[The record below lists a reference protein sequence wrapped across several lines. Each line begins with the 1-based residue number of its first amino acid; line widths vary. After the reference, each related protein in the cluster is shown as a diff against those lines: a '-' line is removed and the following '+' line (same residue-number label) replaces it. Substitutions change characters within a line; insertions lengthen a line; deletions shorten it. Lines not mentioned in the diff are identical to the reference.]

1 MESALPLAYLFLD
14 DDDTRKTLPDEI
26 KAVAKEF
33 KGKVNFVWID
43 ATKYSGHAD
52 NLNLKQDWPAFAIQE
67 PQAQTKFP
75 FDQTQKITEASVR
88 AFVTQYVEGAVKP
101 SIKSEPVPEKNDEP
115 VLVLV
120 ADEFDKI
127 AMDKAKDVL
136 IEFYAP
142 WCGHCK
148 ALAPTYDEVGKRYA
162 KHADKVV
169 IAKMDSTANDI
180 PPTAG
185 FTVSGFPTIKLIK
198 AETNEVVDYEG
209 DRTEESFLR
218 FLAEHGTHQVDVSKD
233 AEVEEDLKKVE
244 EDVKKEEKEA
254 KKEEEEEEK
263 KKAEHEEL

>member
-1 MESALPLAYLFLD
+1 MEDYGWKKDGSAKDVSGLVIEKGKQKYKFLD
-14 DDDTRKTLPDEI
+14 PFKEPTLQ
-26 KAVAKEF
+26 KF
-33 KGKVNFVWID
+33 F
-43 ATKYSGHAD
+43 AD
-52 NLNLKQDWPAFAIQE
+52 FFADKLT
-67 PQAQTKFP
+67 P
-75 FDQTQKITEASVR
+75 
-88 AFVTQYVEGAVKP
+88 YV
-101 SIKSEPVPEKNDEP
+101 KSEPEPADNTAPVKIVTGLTFQKIVNDP
-115 VLVLV
+115 
-120 ADEFDKI
+120 DR
-127 AMDKAKDVL
+127 DVL

-254 KKEEEEEEK
+254 KKEEEEEK